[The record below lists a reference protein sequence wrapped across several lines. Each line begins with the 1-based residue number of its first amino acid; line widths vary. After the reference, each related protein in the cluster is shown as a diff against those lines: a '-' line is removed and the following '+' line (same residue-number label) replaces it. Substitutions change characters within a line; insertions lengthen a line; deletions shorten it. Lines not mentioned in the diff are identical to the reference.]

1 MAQLPVGDFY
11 RFGLYAVKLL
21 AQVFGGGGK
30 TDNVPGTGSLAVLT
44 GFESGKD
51 CDRVRPSPCFSRC
64 GPRRWQCLQRASCGR
79 SEYETQPLASRIC
92 LSGWRDPFRRGTP

>member
-1 MAQLPVGDFY
+1 MGDGTVLERRDVAVRWVKEIPGRRLAQLPVGDFY

-44 GFESGKD
+44 GFESGE
-51 CDRVRPSPCFSRC
+51 
-64 GPRRWQCLQRASCGR
+64 G
-79 SEYETQPLASRIC
+79 
-92 LSGWRDPFRRGTP
+92 